1 MDTDSFYMALSDDIE
16 NLVSEKKWS
25 KYLESKKHNT
35 VRALMYFKPEY
46 YGTEMI
52 ALNNKC
58 YYVENACDGSSKS
71 KVKGINTR
79 PKKEAFLDVLYGRE
93 EPLFENKGFRIG
105 KDGIYTYKQTK
116 KGSIMLLY
124 KKNSFK
130 RWNPHKTLVVV
141 THTQRNKKKIS
152 LLHKTTCNSSLT
164 KFLVG
169 VLTFPSPFK

>member
-58 YYVENACDGSSKS
+58 YYVENEGDGSSKS

-93 EPLFENKGFRIG
+93 EPLFENKGFRIS

-116 KGSIMLLY
+116 KALSCY
-124 KKNSFK
+124 YTK
-130 RWNPHKTLVVV
+130 RKVLKDGI
-141 THTQRNKKKIS
+141 HTKP
-152 LLHKTTCNSSLT
+152 LW
-164 KFLVG
+164 
-169 VLTFPSPFK
+169 